1 MRVEDR
7 REERVAEQKSA
18 NDDASENTDFGV
30 RHHFHGSI
38 VVGSDPGL
46 ELLRDR
52 VRSGRTAC
60 RSGRSRW
67 EELRHQ
73 RRTCERECMEEGED
87 GVGKEGQC
95 NRFGCEPK
103 QSEDEILYIF
113 VDDSTLDP
121 CGGWLGGAE
130 RFLADDCITN
140 KRPNETRFIPPKGG
154 CFKSNPGQD
163 ISQGTSQEDKVSP
176 SPDEVL
182 RSGHVE
188 AVGAYWVLLKRREER
203 RDRRGKRVMT
213 AKYEAGEAKTTS
225 SCRATHGMLIT

>member
-1 MRVEDR
+1 MRVEDG

-18 NDDASENTDFGV
+18 KDDASENEDFGV

-52 VRSGRTAC
+52 VRSRRPAC
-60 RSGRSRW
+60 RSGRTRW

-73 RRTCERECMEEGED
+73 SRTCEGECMEEGED
-87 GVGKEGQC
+87 GVGKEGQG

-103 QSEDEILYIF
+103 QSEDEVLYIF
-113 VDDSTLDP
+113 VGNSTLDP
-121 CGGWLGGAE
+121 CGGWLGRAE
-130 RFLADDCITN
+130 RFLAHDCITN
-140 KRPNETRFIPPKGG
+140 ERPNETRFIPPKGR

-163 ISQGTSQEDKVSP
+163 ISQGTSQEDKMSP

-182 RSGHVE
+182 RSGHVK
-188 AVGAYWVLLKRREER
+188 ALRAYWVLLKEER
-203 RDRRGKRVMT
+203 
-213 AKYEAGEAKTTS
+213 GETEG
-225 SCRATHGMLIT
+225 REG